1 MNFFGVVTVPARWVP
16 YAYLGMDLLRG
27 GLDLAIQSA
36 TGLLAAHG
44 YVMLT
49 QAHEGARGGR
59 GGWATFLVEPPA
71 FLQQLLPDSV
81 DPALGPGPTPTGG
94 AGRSTAFG
102 SAFAPRGRSF
112 GEGSSGRTLAS
123 SSGSTA
129 SGNGGGLWSRVTGL
143 GSGAS
148 SSRTQAPPSRD
159 EILAAAERRLR
170 AQADNSIIGRHA
182 RTTASTGSRTTA
194 PSSSAGN
201 SAPLASG
208 QESRTSALPPS
219 SSPSEAVRRTAAGT
233 SQAFTFGQLAAREEK
248 AKDPNRQEDASGSG
262 GRVAEQ
268 RREKPA
274 PSAQTAPP
282 PTTKSSSESQWPG
295 SGRKLGDD

>member
-1 MNFFGVVTVPARWVP
+1 MNFFGVVTVPAKWVP

-49 QAHEGARGGR
+49 QAHEGARGR
-59 GGWATFLVEPPA
+59 GGWASFLVEPPA
-71 FLQQLLPDSV
+71 LLQQLLPDSV

-94 AGRSTAFG
+94 AGRSTGFG

-112 GEGSSGRTLAS
+112 GEGNSGRTLAGSGRS
-123 SSGSTA
+123 SA
-129 SGNGGGLWSRVTGL
+129 SGTGGGIWSRVTGL
-143 GSGAS
+143 GSGS
-148 SSRTQAPPSRD
+148 STSRTQAPPSRD
-159 EILAAAERRLR
+159 DILAAAERRLR
-170 AQADNSIIGRHA
+170 AQADSSIIGRHN
-182 RTTASTGSRTTA
+182 RSTASAGSSSA
-194 PSSSAGN
+194 VPSSSAGS

-208 QESRTSALPPS
+208 KESRTSALPPS
-219 SSPSEAVRRTAAGT
+219 TPSEAVRRTAAGT

-248 AKDPNRQEDASGSG
+248 SKDPNTQEDASGSG

-274 PSAQTAPP
+274 PAAQKPSPASTDD
-282 PTTKSSSESQWPG
+282 SSGTQWPG
-295 SGRKLGDD
+295 SGRKLGDE